1 MAVQKAE
8 RNLDV
13 KKATIL
19 AIIINALQILLVV
32 AIAVY
37 LYFTPREMNDLPLI
51 RIIIAAAA
59 LVVTWGATVDIR
71 DALASRRLLQQ
82 LDDMD
87 LTIDAQEQ
95 LNTTLRVQRHDF
107 LNHLQVVYSLM
118 EMKEYKEATS
128 YIETV
133 YGDIASVG
141 KVLKTA
147 NPAVN
152 ALLQVKMGACEK
164 AGVEVVTDI
173 RSAWKELP
181 VPGWEMC
188 KVLGNLIDNALDAL
202 TERPEGRK
210 LTVSLTEDLKTYRF
224 AISNNGPSIPEKS
237 RSSIFQPGITTKAAG
252 HGMGLYIVKKTLGEY
267 GGDIDVTSNEQET
280 TFFGWVPRQKTPE
293 KAGKKEKKNG

>member
-1 MAVQKAE
+1 MAIKRGE

-19 AIIINALQILLVV
+19 AIIINALQILLVI

-37 LYFTPREMNDLPLI
+37 LYVTPKEMNDLPLM
-51 RIIIAAAA
+51 RVVVAVAAM
-59 LVVTWGATVDIR
+59 VVTWGAAVDIR
-71 DALASRRLLQQ
+71 DALSSRRLLQQ

-118 EMKEYKEATS
+118 EMKEYKEATN

-173 RSAWKELP
+173 RSAWKDLP

-202 TERPEGRK
+202 SERESGRR
-210 LTVSLTEDLKTYRF
+210 LTVSLTEDLKSYRF
-224 AISNNGPSIPEKS
+224 AISNNGPAIPEKS
-237 RSSIFQPGITTKAAG
+237 RASIFQAGVTTKAAG
-252 HGMGLYIVKKTLGEY
+252 HGMGLYIVRKTLGEY
-267 GGDIDVTSNEQET
+267 GGDIEVSSDEEAT
-280 TFFGWVPRQKTPE
+280 TFTGWVPRT
-293 KAGKKEKKNG
+293 KAGKKGK